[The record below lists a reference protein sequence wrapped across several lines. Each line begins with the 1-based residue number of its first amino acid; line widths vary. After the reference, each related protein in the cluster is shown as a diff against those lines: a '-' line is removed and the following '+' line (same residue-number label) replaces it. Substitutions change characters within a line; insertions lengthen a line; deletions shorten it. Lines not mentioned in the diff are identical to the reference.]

1 MSHGNHLIFDFDTW
15 TYDIAFAA
23 EKDGVVRPFSY
34 CVDIIEMRMRDIK
47 ERLMCDTFSGYLTGK
62 GNFRYQVATVKPYKG
77 NRKKERPHWYQAIR
91 DHLVSVYGA
100 VVVEGM
106 EADDACSIEATAHPD
121 PTKCIIVSRDK
132 DLLQVPYVS
141 VYAYPLNNSMETL
154 LVSRHPVQ
162 AFMCYLKQVVIGDS
176 TDNYPGLPRK
186 GEAFWTAII
195 GECLSKTMGKDKG
208 KEHVCQLVFNR
219 VIFEYANHYGEE
231 WKDRFLEQCHLA
243 WMVRELDQDNNPIL
257 PTLEFSFY
265 EQYYDFN

>member
-1 MSHGNHLIFDFDTW
+1 MRLGNHLIFDFDTW

-34 CVDIIEMRMRDIK
+34 CVELIELRMRDIK
-47 ERLMCDTFSGYLTGK
+47 ERLVCDTFSGYLTGK
-62 GNFRYQVATVKPYKG
+62 GNFRHQVATVKPYKG
-77 NRKKERPHWYQAIR
+77 NRKKDKPHWYQAIR

-100 VVVEGM
+100 VVVDGM
-106 EADDACSIEATAHPD
+106 EADDACAIEATAYPD

-141 VYAYPLNNSMETL
+141 VYAYPLNTSVEAL
-154 LVSRHPVQ
+154 YASRQPDA
-162 AFMCYLKQVVIGDS
+162 AFMCYLKQVLTGDS

-186 GEAFWTAII
+186 GQAAWDKVVSSAWASKNPCQSAFA
-195 GECLSKTMGKDKG
+195 S
-208 KEHVCQLVFNR
+208 
-219 VIFEYANHYGEE
+219 VIFMYADHYGEE

-257 PTLEFSFY
+257 PTMEFSFY
-265 EQYYDFN
+265 EKYYNF